1 MADTSSFHYK
11 TKIDEK
17 GFYEAWV
24 VQDPR
29 IRSQKHKDRK
39 KALKEVRKYH
49 LEVLEDEKHFD
60 ELIENHKNGIEGAVS
75 K

>member
-29 IRSQKHKDRK
+29 IRTRNKDRK

-49 LEVLEDEKHFD
+49 LEVIESEKHID